1 MPAVVCSS
9 GDVAKE
15 EEGRRAGKSCVVE
28 EDWRE
33 AGGRSDGVSSM
44 AEEEIPG
51 VCDVRDCNS
60 SCCARMS
67 VRSLFYVPTLA
78 PRPSLHPST
87 VGTHDPTLPL
97 PLHLLMQFPQTDSP
111 LPVSPHHLPRARHAR
126 VVQIQVQAHAGAT
139 PLALGVSMEGAGL
152 RAGVR
157 GEAGV

>member
-51 VCDVRDCNS
+51 VCDARDCNS

-78 PRPSLHPST
+78 PHPSLSLSIHPRWELTTRPSPS
-87 VGTHDPTLPL
+87 H
-97 PLHLLMQFPQTDSP
+97 SI
-111 LPVSPHHLPRARHAR
+111 S
-126 VVQIQVQAHAGAT
+126 
-139 PLALGVSMEGAGL
+139 
-152 RAGVR
+152 
-157 GEAGV
+157 

>member
-15 EEGRRAGKSCVVE
+15 EEGRRAGKSCVAE

-78 PRPSLHPST
+78 PHPSLSPSIH
-87 VGTHDPTLPL
+87 GGNSRPDPPPPTP
-97 PLHLLMQFPQTDSP
+97 SP
-111 LPVSPHHLPRARHAR
+111 DAVPPD
-126 VVQIQVQAHAGAT
+126 
-139 PLALGVSMEGAGL
+139 
-152 RAGVR
+152 
-157 GEAGV
+157 

>member
-1 MPAVVCSS
+1 MLIGGRSEGGGGTSRGEVVRR
-9 GDVAKE
+9 G
-15 EEGRRAGKSCVVE
+15 GRL
-28 EDWRE
+28 
-33 AGGRSDGVSSM
+33 AGGRRPLRWGVVDGGGGDTG
-44 AEEEIPG
+44 G
-51 VCDVRDCNS
+51 VRREGLQLLLLRAYEREKPVLRPHIS
-60 SCCARMS
+60 TA
-67 VRSLFYVPTLA
+67 SLSL
-78 PRPSLHPST
+78 SLHPST

-111 LPVSPHHLPRARHAR
+111 LSVSPHHLPRARHAR